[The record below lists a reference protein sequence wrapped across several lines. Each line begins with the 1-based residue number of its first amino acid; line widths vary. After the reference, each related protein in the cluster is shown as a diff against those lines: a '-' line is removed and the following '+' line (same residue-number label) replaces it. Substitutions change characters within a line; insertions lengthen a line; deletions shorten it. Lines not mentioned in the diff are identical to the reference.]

1 MWTLCA
7 SRRYPPMHRQVQH
20 QLNQFVKLIRKLRW
34 IGMENEGNC
43 VHMHHELRRI
53 PPCDVVLATPRET
66 D

>member
-1 MWTLCA
+1 VDTL
-7 SRRYPPMHRQVQH
+7 REPQVPADAPTGQH

>member
-7 SRRYPPMHRQVQH
+7 SRRYPPMRR
-20 QLNQFVKLIRKLRW
+20 QFVKLIRKLRW